1 MPKRDL
7 KDVEKIKIKEDA
19 MLASIL
25 DNDGTKDDVAKAA
38 KPKAKAA
45 SSKKTTRQAA
55 VTPAKKSSSKK
66 MGRPATGKS
75 NNDAYKQVTV
85 YVDKALHRA
94 ARMRMIELEE
104 GGEKL
109 DFSEYVNKLI
119 AKDVR

>member
-1 MPKRDL
+1 MPKRNIKDL
-7 KDVEKIKIKEDA
+7 EKIEVKQDE

-25 DNDGTKDDVAKAA
+25 DNDGTKDDATQPTKVKAERATTKKVTKKATAK
-38 KPKAKAA
+38 
-45 SSKKTTRQAA
+45 
-55 VTPAKKSSSKK
+55 PAKKSTSKK

-119 AKDVR
+119 AKDVK

>member
-7 KDVEKIKIKEDA
+7 KDVAKIKVKEDA
-19 MLASIL
+19 VLASIL
-25 DNDGTKDDVAKAA
+25 DDDGTKDDVARPVKTKA
-38 KPKAKAA
+38 KPA
-45 SSKKTTRQAA
+45 SSKKAT
-55 VTPAKKSSSKK
+55 VKPAKKSSSKK

-75 NNDAYKQVTV
+75 NNDDYKQVTV

-119 AKDVR
+119 GKDVK

>member
-1 MPKRDL
+1 MPKRNIKDL
-7 KDVEKIKIKEDA
+7 EKIEVKQDE

-25 DNDGTKDDVAKAA
+25 DNDGTKDDTSQSTKVKAERATTKKVTKTATAK
-38 KPKAKAA
+38 
-45 SSKKTTRQAA
+45 
-55 VTPAKKSSSKK
+55 PAKKSTSKK

-119 AKDVR
+119 AKDVK